1 MRLLLHGSLAKRGD
15 IKAAVEEARLKGNHV
30 EVRVSWET
38 GDMERLAS
46 EAVEDGV
53 EVLITAG
60 GDQTISETVTG
71 MFKMTGSIRERPSL
85 GILPL
90 GRVNDFALACS
101 IPADPRSA
109 FRLIC
114 STEPEAVDVGWAEDR
129 ALVNMVSGGVV
140 SMMQHLTRSL
150 RKSPGGTAAY
160 YMACLVNRRRFGPVN
175 STVFGPGFEWSGPF
189 TLLAI
194 GNGRRADGGNE
205 LCPQACINDGLLDLR
220 LLPDL
225 ADRVVTSLLQELQS
239 NGGAAIEER
248 LVKSQLTW
256 MEVEF
261 DEDQQLKIDGQPVVR
276 RRFRFQME
284 HRSLGLHLP
293 KTSQVLRRDS
303 ADIVDFSE
311 YSR

>member
-1 MRLLLHGSLAKRGD
+1 MRLLLHGSLAKRED

-38 GDMERLAS
+38 GDMERLAA

-53 EVLITAG
+53 EILVTAG
-60 GDQTISETVTG
+60 GDQTVSETVTG

-114 STEPEAVDVGWAEDR
+114 STEPEAVDVGWAENR
-129 ALVNMVSGGVV
+129 ALVNMATGGVGP
-140 SMMQHLTRSL
+140 MRQHLTPSL
-150 RKSPGGTAAY
+150 RKSSGGTAAY
-160 YMACLVNRRRFGPVN
+160 YMACLANRRRVGPVEG
-175 STVFGPGFEWSGPF
+175 TICGPGFKWSGPF

-205 LCPQACINDGLLDLR
+205 FCPQACIDDGLLDLR
-220 LLPDL
+220 VLPDL
-225 ADRVVTSLLQELQS
+225 ADQVVTSLLQELQS
-239 NGGAAIEER
+239 NGEAAIEER
-248 LVKSQLTW
+248 LVKSRLSW
-256 MEVEF
+256 MEFES
-261 DEDQQLKIDGQPVVR
+261 DQDQHLKIDGQSVVR
-276 RRFRFQME
+276 SRFRIQLE
-284 HRSLGLHLP
+284 PRSLGLYLP
-293 KTSQVLRRDS
+293 KTAQLLQRDS
-303 ADIVDFSE
+303 ADIIDFSE
-311 YSR
+311 YSH